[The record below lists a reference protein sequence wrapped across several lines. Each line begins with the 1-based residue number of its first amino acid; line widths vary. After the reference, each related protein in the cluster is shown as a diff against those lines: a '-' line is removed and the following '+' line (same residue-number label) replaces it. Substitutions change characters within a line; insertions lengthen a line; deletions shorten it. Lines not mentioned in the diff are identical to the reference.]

1 MGRIMAALL
10 IAISV
15 RSACAAPAGPTEPT
29 GRAGEIGWWTLT
41 REVDPATGKQA
52 CVARH
57 VGGGMTL
64 NGASLTIAA
73 VPMRAVL
80 SSGALAIALDG
91 IPLPPPLTEAAGVT
105 RHFGVLTLEGSALAK
120 AVASQKLLVS
130 VGAVDAMHD
139 MRGAR
144 EALQWI
150 QDSCQR

>member
-1 MGRIMAALL
+1 
-10 IAISV
+10 
-15 RSACAAPAGPTEPT
+15 
-29 GRAGEIGWWTLT
+29 
-41 REVDPATGKQA
+41 
-52 CVARH
+52 
-57 VGGGMTL
+57 MTL
-64 NGASLTIAA
+64 NGTSLTIAA

-91 IPLPPPLTEAAGVT
+91 VPLPPPLTEAAGVI
-105 RHFGVLTLEGSALAK
+105 RHFGVLTLEGAALAK

-150 QDSCQR
+150 QDACQR